1 MSSVNDLELVLTVV
15 MGVIM
20 AGVLVSAGYLTVPSS
35 ITFVSMVL
43 IGFIAMRAIRGRSWS
58 WR

>member
-15 MGVIM
+15 MGIVM
-20 AGVLVSAGYLTVPSS
+20 AGVLVSTGYLTIPSS

-43 IGFIAMRAIRGRSWS
+43 IGFIAMRAIRGRKWS

>member
-15 MGVIM
+15 MGVVM
-20 AGVLVSAGYLTVPSS
+20 AGVLVASGYLTVASS

-43 IGFIAMRAIRGRSWS
+43 IGFIAMRAIRGRKWS

>member
-43 IGFIAMRAIRGRSWS
+43 IGFIAMRVVRGRKWS

>member
-20 AGVLVSAGYLTVPSS
+20 AGVLVASGYLSVSSS

-43 IGFIAMRAIRGRSWS
+43 IGFIAMRAIRGRKWS

>member
-20 AGVLVSAGYLTVPSS
+20 AGVLVSTGYLTIPSS

-43 IGFIAMRAIRGRSWS
+43 IGFIAMRAIRGRKWS

>member
-43 IGFIAMRAIRGRSWS
+43 IGFIAMRVIRGRKWS

>member
-1 MSSVNDLELVLTVV
+1 MSSVTDLELVSTVV
-15 MGVIM
+15 MGIIM
-20 AGVLVSAGYLTVPSS
+20 AGVLVASGYLTVSSS

-43 IGFIAMRAIRGRSWS
+43 IGFIAMRAIRGRKWS

>member
-1 MSSVNDLELVLTVV
+1 MSSVNDLELVMTVLMGVV
-15 MGVIM
+15 M
-20 AGVLVSAGYLTVPSS
+20 AAALVWAGYLTVPSS

-43 IGFIAMRAIRGRSWS
+43 IGFIAMRAIRGRKWS

>member
-1 MSSVNDLELVLTVV
+1 MSSVTDLELVSTVV

-20 AGVLVSAGYLTVPSS
+20 AGVLVASGYLTVSSS

-43 IGFIAMRAIRGRSWS
+43 IGFIAMRAIRGRKWS

>member
-15 MGVIM
+15 MGIVM
-20 AGVLVSAGYLTVPSS
+20 AGVLVSAGYLTIPSS

-43 IGFIAMRAIRGRSWS
+43 IGFIAMRAIRGRKWS